1 MSVIASQFARPHGLL
16 GKLIGRGMARG
27 NAELSRWVVQQV
39 GEHAAG
45 DTAKIAEIG
54 PGPGIGLQETLR
66 RFPDA
71 RVWGIDLSPEML
83 AQSRKRNLAEVRY
96 GRLVLVQGDIARLA
110 DLAPLDIVIANHV
123 LYFWH
128 RPADELA
135 AIRAC
140 LRDGGLLALGY
151 QLKQNMPPLAQ
162 KHFPQQGHVL
172 YESDE
177 DLERLLR
184 SAGFSAVSNRIKGQ
198 PDAPQGRL
206 AMACA

>member
-1 MSVIASQFARPHGLL
+1 VSVIARQFARPRGLL

-39 GEHAAG
+39 GEHAIG
-45 DTAKIAEIG
+45 DTARIAEIG
-54 PGPGIGLQETLR
+54 PGPGIGLRETLR

-83 AQSRKRNLAEVRY
+83 AQSRKRNLAEVRD
-96 GRLVLVQGDIARLA
+96 GRLILVQGDIARLA

-184 SAGFSAVSNRIKGQ
+184 SAGFSAVSNRTKGQ
-198 PDAPQGRL
+198 PGAPQGRVAL
-206 AMACA
+206 AYA